1 MLISKQPTRLFL
13 KYDRYSTVIVCDTI
27 ENSRICCCIC
37 SENTKI
43 KITLQNICNTLDAIY
58 HALSRISLENKD
70 KKEEAEIN
78 ENSSL
83 FVRLLIAENRSTQYS
98 IFNSAVRTDVRHWTH
113 RPPQEYFLEQE
124 KIIRQ
129 TSDASA
135 MLILCFRS
143 QHPMNKRIKLLL
155 LF

>member
-1 MLISKQPTRLFL
+1 MPFTMHFPELALRTRTKRKL
-13 KYDRYSTVIVCDTI
+13 KL
-27 ENSRICCCIC
+27 
-37 SENTKI
+37 TK
-43 KITLQNICNTLDAIY
+43 T
-58 HALSRISLENKD
+58 
-70 KKEEAEIN
+70 
-78 ENSSL
+78 L
-83 FVRLLIAENRSTQYS
+83 FVRLLIAESRSTIYS